1 MLCCLAVNSLNP
13 KCCSMSRKINLNSAT
28 CSTCSPDISS
38 CPRVFVQSSKHPF
51 SPATLDPPGDSQM
64 IQGMLG
70 YAVYR
75 ASPAK
80 SAGVCIGGFPPFSE
94 RHKALP
100 LAVSRRKWAQ
110 LFTQA
115 NPDAHLHTPKPKAGV
130 QQRAQGWFVSH
141 VCLLLATAL
150 P

>member
-1 MLCCLAVNSLNP
+1 
-13 KCCSMSRKINLNSAT
+13 MSREINLNSST
-28 CSTCSPDISS
+28 CSTCFPEISG
-38 CPRVFVQSSKHPF
+38 CPGVFVQSSKHPF

-94 RHKALP
+94 R
-100 LAVSRRKWAQ
+100 
-110 LFTQA
+110 TQSAAACREPQEMGRIIYTA
-115 NPDAHLHTPKPKAGV
+115 NPDAHLHTPTPKAGV
-130 QQRAQGWFVSH
+130 QQRAQGWFAWVGLVVFSRMF
-141 VCLLLATAL
+141 VISNSFAFI
-150 P
+150 